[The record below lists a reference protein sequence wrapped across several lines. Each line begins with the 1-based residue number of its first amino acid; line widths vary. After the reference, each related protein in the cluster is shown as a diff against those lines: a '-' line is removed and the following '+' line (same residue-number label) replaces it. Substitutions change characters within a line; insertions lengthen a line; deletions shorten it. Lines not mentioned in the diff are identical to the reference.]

1 VKVAR
6 VARPV
11 RRFGA
16 LGVVVVLGA
25 AVLVGSAV
33 ATPTSDKPDLVPLL
47 PTDPGTPQAVAPI
60 YTDTFARPGRVLY
73 RFSSVIKNLGGAMDL
88 YKDPSTGAAMQV
100 VWPGGNPT
108 TMPDP
113 NVVPT
118 GGTTENLTAD
128 HGAYFIFNPSQGHN
142 HWHFQQAA
150 QYQLVLP
157 GGVIRYSD
165 KVGFCMWDSW
175 VKDGAGSTKYFPV
188 NYKGVGPQGWC
199 APKDPSATFTR
210 MGISRNYG
218 DLYAAQ
224 STDQWV
230 DIGGLRPASYNVR
243 AIVNPNG
250 FIDESDPSNN
260 TLTVTRTIPGTIA
273 TARSIAITHDKAKT
287 FQVAGKVIAP
297 DVPGRN
303 GLAVGQPGCID
314 VRTDIGCY
322 VFTTVNGPLT
332 FAISQQP
339 AHGTISVVS
348 ASGLKGSLKYT
359 PAPGYTGPDT
369 LQFTVTDARHLT
381 SLPATVTLTVS

>member
-1 VKVAR
+1 MKVAR

-199 APKDPSATFTR
+199 APKDPSAAFTR

-230 DIGGLRPASYNVR
+230 DFGGLRPASYKVR

-260 TLTVTRTIPGTIA
+260 TLTVTRTIPGTLG
-273 TARSIAITHDKAKT
+273 TARSVAVTANKAKT
-287 FQVAGKVIAP
+287 FQVSGKVVAP

-303 GLAVGQPGCID
+303 SVAVDQPGCSD

-322 VFTTVNGPLT
+322 VFTTANGPLT

-339 AHGTISVVS
+339 AHGTVSVVS
-348 ASGLKGSLKYT
+348 ANGLKGSLKYI
-359 PAPGYTGPDT
+359 PNPGYTGPDT

>member
-11 RRFGA
+11 RRFGV
-16 LGVVVVLGA
+16 LGVVVLLGA

-33 ATPTSDKPDLVPLL
+33 AVPTSDKPDLVPLL
-47 PTDPGTPQAVAPI
+47 PTETGTQQAVAPI
-60 YTDTFARPGRVLY
+60 YTDTYVRPGRVLY

-88 YKDPSTGAAMQV
+88 YKDPNTGAAMQV

-113 NVVPT
+113 NLVPT
-118 GGTTENLTAD
+118 GGTTENLTAE

-230 DIGGLRPASYNVR
+230 DIGGLRPGDYKVR

-273 TARSIAITHDKAKT
+273 TARTVAIAQNKAKT
-287 FQVAGKVIAP
+287 FQVSGKVIAP

-303 GLAVGQPGCID
+303 SLAVGAPGCSD

-322 VFTTVNGPLT
+322 VFTTANGPLT
-332 FAISQQP
+332 FAIAQQP
-339 AHGTISVVS
+339 AHGTVSIVS
-348 ASGLKGSLKYT
+348 ANGLKGSLKYT
-359 PAPGYTGPDT
+359 PNAGYTGPDT
-369 LQFTVTDARHLT
+369 LRFTVSDARNLT
-381 SLPATVTLTVS
+381 SLPATVTLNIS

>member
-1 VKVAR
+1 
-6 VARPV
+6 V

-33 ATPTSDKPDLVPLL
+33 ATPTSDKPDLVALL
-47 PTDPGTPQAVAPI
+47 PTETGTQQAVAPI
-60 YTDTFARPGRVLY
+60 YTDTFVRPGRVLY

-118 GGTTENLTAD
+118 GGTTENLTAE

-230 DIGGLRPASYNVR
+230 DIGGLRPGSYKVR

-260 TLTVTRTIPGTIA
+260 TLTVTRTIPGTLA
-273 TARSIAITHDKAKT
+273 TARSIAVTANKAKT
-287 FQVAGKVIAP
+287 FQVSGKVVAP

-303 GLAVGQPGCID
+303 SLAVGQPGCSD

-322 VFTTVNGPLT
+322 VFTTANGPLT

-339 AHGTISVVS
+339 AHGTVSVVS
-348 ASGLKGSLKYT
+348 ANGLKGSLKYT
-359 PAPGYTGPDT
+359 PNPGYTGPDT

>member
-1 VKVAR
+1 
-6 VARPV
+6 V
-11 RRFGA
+11 RRFGV
-16 LGVVVVLGA
+16 LGVVVLLGA

-33 ATPTSDKPDLVPLL
+33 AVPTSDKPDLVPLL
-47 PTDPGTPQAVAPI
+47 PTETGTQQAVAPI
-60 YTDTFARPGRVLY
+60 YTDTYVRPGRVLY

-88 YKDPSTGAAMQV
+88 YKDPNSGAAMQV

-118 GGTTENLTAD
+118 GGTTENLTAE

-199 APKDPSATFTR
+199 APKNPSATFTR

-230 DIGGLRPASYNVR
+230 DIGGLRPGDYKVR

-273 TARSIAITHDKAKT
+273 TARSVAVVANKAKT
-287 FQVAGKVIAP
+287 FQVSGKVIAP
-297 DVPGRN
+297 DIPGRN
-303 GLAVGQPGCID
+303 ELAVGSPGCTD

-322 VFTTVNGPLT
+322 VFTTINGPLT
-332 FAISQQP
+332 FAIAQQP
-339 AHGTISVVS
+339 AHGTVSVVS
-348 ASGLKGSLKYT
+348 STDLKGSLKYT
-359 PAPGYTGPDT
+359 PNAGFTGTDT
-369 LQFTVTDARHLT
+369 LTFTVTDSRHLT